1 MTTTRTIA
9 TKLVESPLLRNGH
22 GGFGKRPGET
32 CRWKDRQ
39 RAPGRLHGGKDHY
52 AADREAAAEVIEAFP
67 EVPTL
72 ARANRGFLQ
81 RAVRYLAGECG
92 IRQFVDLGTGIPTQ
106 GPVHEVAQALAPD
119 ARVAYV
125 DNDPVV
131 LAHSRALLSHNAP
144 GVATVNG
151 DLRHPEE
158 ILNSPDLRALID
170 FEEPVAVLFVAVL
183 HFATDADDP
192 ARIVTC
198 FREVMAPGS
207 YVALS
212 HVSYG
217 THDHAA
223 VDEAAAVYDRATSSI
238 TPRTRG
244 QIQHLFDGFALVEPG
259 LVDVSR
265 WRPEAATAETGLQ
278 VLAGVGRLP

>member
-1 MTTTRTIA
+1 MSDNVQLPRGVDPTIPSTA
-9 TKLVESPLLRNGH
+9 RMYDYLI
-22 GGFGKRPGET
+22 
-32 CRWKDRQ
+32 
-39 RAPGRLHGGKDHY
+39 GGKDHL
-52 AADREAAAEVIEAFP
+52 AVDRETADRLIEQLP
-67 EVPTL
+67 DISSL
-72 ARANRGFLQ
+72 AKANRAFMQ
-81 RAVRYLAGECG
+81 RAVRHLTAECG
-92 IRQFVDLGTGIPTQ
+92 VRQFIDVGTGIPAA
-106 GPVHEVAQALAPD
+106 GNVHEIAHPIAPD
-119 ARVAYV
+119 ARIVYV
-125 DNDPVV
+125 DHDAVT
-131 LAHSRALLSHNAP
+131 LAHAEALLSHHDANAISID
-144 GVATVNG
+144 A
-151 DLRHPEE
+151 DMRHPEQ
-158 ILNSPDLRALID
+158 ILRHRRVRELID
-170 FEEPVAVLFVAVL
+170 FTEPVAVLFVAIL